1 MRLHI
6 DHRTRYSFSE
16 PQARVVQ
23 LLRMTP
29 CDHAGQTVIDWS
41 IDVDCDARLREGRD
55 GYGNVTTMLYV
66 DGPVDSIEIC
76 VRGEVITDDLGGW
89 VVDAA
94 ETLPPHFYMRP
105 TPLTWSDPAIL
116 TFAKTIVGSVKAP
129 MNKAKLLNVALFER
143 IRSISERTPKSR
155 TASKTLADGW
165 GNVRDC
171 AQLMLSAARAVGI
184 PARFV
189 SGHCLDRP
197 GVIDHKSAHCWTELH
212 ITDKGWVAFDPS
224 TGYCPGDGYV
234 RVAIGLD
241 AGDATPLS
249 GTRTGGGIEELDVDV
264 RVALGQSQVQ

>member
-1 MRLHI
+1 MRLLL
-6 DHRTRYSFSE
+6 DHRTRYRFSE

-29 CDHAGQTVIDWS
+29 TDHGGQTIIDWS
-41 IDVDCDARLREGRD
+41 IDVDCDTRLRDGKD
-55 GYGNVTTMLYV
+55 GYGNLTTMLYV
-66 DGPVDSIEIC
+66 DGPVDSVEIS
-76 VRGEVITDDLGGW
+76 VRGEVLTDDLGGL
-89 VVDAA
+89 VTNSI
-94 ETLPPHFYMRP
+94 ETLPPLFYMRP

-116 TFAKTIVGSVKAP
+116 AFAKTIVGSVKSP

-143 IRSISERTPKSR
+143 VRSIPDRTPKSR
-155 TASKTLADGW
+155 TAAKTLADGW

-189 SGHCLDRP
+189 SGHCLNRP
-197 GVIDHKSAHCWTELH
+197 GATDHKSAHCWTELY
-212 ITDKGWVAFDPS
+212 ITDKGWVGFDPS
-224 TGYCPGDGYV
+224 SGYCPGDGYV

-264 RVALGQSQVQ
+264 HVALGQSQAQ